1 MALSRK
7 KRSIPLSL
15 RSITISVFLLLFGSL
30 FGSDEEIRVE
40 LTTRAKLAPTYLAR
54 LKGEKAGLEF
64 SYLKNLLKILRFDL
78 KYSGYVSISETD
90 DILEKA
96 LRHSDPQ
103 VAFNPQ
109 RWEKGGVSYVL
120 TGNVTDKKLDLFA
133 FNVKGESLKKFEGI
147 PLTGNFSMDR
157 RQMHKLSDA
166 ILKSFF
172 GIEGIANTRI
182 LYSLQ
187 AGNANPKSEDWK
199 AEIWECDVDGAN
211 ARQVTYEHEYCIT
224 PVLIPTHPTF
234 GNDRFLYVNY
244 KNGQP
249 KIYFSS
255 TKNRTG
261 KPLMNLRGNQLL
273 PTVSSDRNKMA
284 FISDAGGRADLFVQP
299 IDEKGLLEGKP
310 TQLFSYPRAT
320 QASPSFNP
328 DGSKLTFVSDKDG
341 TPRIYIIPTMAEN
354 NKRAEPTLISKKN
367 RENGCPA
374 WSPDGTKIAYSA
386 KTNGVRQIWIYDLE
400 HEEEQQLTT
409 GPGHKENPCWAKDSL
424 HLVFNSTDPSSS
436 ELYLVNLNQPEA
448 VKISSGS
455 GKKHYPNWGTKE

>member
-1 MALSRK
+1 M
-7 KRSIPLSL
+7 SL
-15 RSITISVFLLLFGSL
+15 RSAILSVALLLFGSL
-30 FGSDEEIRVE
+30 SGSDEEIRVE

-54 LKGEKAGLEF
+54 LQGESAGLEF

-78 KYSGYVSISETD
+78 KYSGYVAISEID

-109 RWEKGGVSYVL
+109 RWEKGGISYVL
-120 TGNVTDKKLDLFA
+120 KGCVTDKKLDLFA

-147 PLTGNFSMDR
+147 PLTGNFSKDR

-166 ILKSFF
+166 VLKSFF
-172 GIEGIANTRI
+172 GIEGIASTRI

-187 AGNANPKSEDWK
+187 VENEHPNSEDWK

-211 ARQVTYEHEYCIT
+211 ARQVTYEHNYCIT

-234 GNDRFLYVNY
+234 GSDRFLYVNY

-273 PTVSSDRNKMA
+273 PTVAHMRDKMA
-284 FISDAGGRADLFVQP
+284 FISDAGGRADLFVQS
-299 IDEKGLLEGKP
+299 IDKDGFLEGKP
-310 TQLFSYPRAT
+310 MQLFSYPRAT

-328 DGSKLTFVSDKDG
+328 DGTKLAFISDKDG
-341 TPRIYIIPTMAEN
+341 TPRVYTIPTVSEN

-400 HEEEQQLTT
+400 REEEQQLTT
-409 GPGHKENPCWAKDSL
+409 GAQRKP
-424 HLVFNSTDPSSS
+424 
-436 ELYLVNLNQPEA
+436 
-448 VKISSGS
+448 
-455 GKKHYPNWGTKE
+455 